1 MDARGL
7 LRSCT
12 RGLGLAL
19 LLLLGGLAVLP
30 AGWAGDDQLP
40 PPRRLAD
47 PSARIPGGNPIG
59 VAVTLT
65 DVLRLASVANLDITQ
80 ARLAVE
86 RARAVQVQGRA
97 YALPNLS
104 LGSAYNNHQG
114 TIQKTEGNII
124 TMNRDSLF
132 VGGGPSLSLDLSDA
146 LFAAPQANALLQ
158 AAAAGQTRVTLDTL
172 LATADA
178 YLAVLRARRRLARID
193 ETFDYLLSDQP
204 TDLRGKSIGLL
215 PLIRAFVKSGTAL
228 PSDEARVEADLI
240 RLQDD
245 RLTTLQ
251 ELRAASAALSRLL
264 HLVPTIMLIPAEEYR
279 VPVPLPG
286 EWWTRQPIEELVS
299 FALRNRPELAENQ
312 ALIEAAL
319 ARYRA
324 AHWRPLLPSLSVG
337 YAWGGF
343 GGGPPITGKT
353 ASGNTIFGNT
363 SAIYNFDTRG
373 DFDVALYWR
382 LRNMGLGNLSE
393 IRETRARHEQAMVAQ
408 MQIQDLVM
416 TQVVQALERV
426 QRGRERIEV
435 IRAGLFDERGQPNGA
450 VYRSIRLNFTRIR
463 GGQGAPLEVLD
474 SVRRLSDV
482 LEAYGNAL
490 SDYDQARFRLL
501 VALGLPPG
509 CLLDDERM
517 PVPPGVA
524 VPGKDNGKDNGN
536 KGPPDPDKAKE
547 PSRQA
552 RPGEPELH
560 LPRQVPPAE
569 SRQPARGPLF
579 RSAGPEDGRQPAPGS
594 GTDATGTGRGSPIPG
609 LPGDGLPPALG
620 PPVLPEL
627 APAGDTRKR

>member
-1 MDARGL
+1 MDARGS
-7 LRSCT
+7 LRSFS

-19 LLLLGGLAVLP
+19 LLLVGGLAVLP

-40 PPRRLAD
+40 PPRRLTDPAD
-47 PSARIPGGNPIG
+47 RKPADASSTLVPGGNPVG

-65 DVLRLASVANLDITQ
+65 DVLRLASVANLDIAQ

-86 RARAVQVQGRA
+86 RARAAQLQARSTL
-97 YALPNLS
+97 LPNLS

-146 LFAAPQANALLQ
+146 LFNAPQANALLQ
-158 AAAAGQTRVTLDTL
+158 STLAGQTRVTLDTL

-178 YLAVLRARRRLARID
+178 YFAVLRARRRLARID

-204 TDLRGKSIGLL
+204 TELRGKSIGLL

-228 PSDEARVEADLI
+228 PSDEARVEADLV

-251 ELRAASAALSRLL
+251 ELRTASAALSRLL
-264 HLVPTIMLIPAEEYR
+264 HLDPTIMLIPAEEYR
-279 VPVPLPG
+279 FPVALPG
-286 EWWTRQPIEELVS
+286 EWWTRQPIEELVA
-299 FALRNRPELAENQ
+299 FALRSRPELAENQ

-324 AHWRPLLPSLSVG
+324 AHWRPLLPNLSIS

-363 SAIYNFDTRG
+363 SAIANFDTRG

-382 LRNMGLGNLSE
+382 LRNMGLGNRAE
-393 IRETRARHEQAMVAQ
+393 IRDARARHEQAVVGQ

-426 QRGRERIEV
+426 QRGRERIEI
-435 IRAGLFDERGQPNGA
+435 IRAGLFDDQGQPTGA
-450 VYRSIRLNFTRIR
+450 AYRSIRLNFTRIR
-463 GGQGAPLEVLD
+463 GGQGVPLEVLD

-490 SDYDQARFRLL
+490 TDYDQARFRLL

-509 CLLDDERM
+509 WLLDGARM
-517 PVPPGVA
+517 PA
-524 VPGKDNGKDNGN
+524 
-536 KGPPDPDKAKE
+536 DK
-547 PSRQA
+547 PC
-552 RPGEPELH
+552 PGESELRR
-560 LPRQVPPAE
+560 PAQAPPAE
-569 SRQPARGPLF
+569 PRQPARGPLF
-579 RSAGPEDGRQPAPGS
+579 RSVGPEEVRQPAPGS
-594 GTDATGTGRGSPIPG
+594 GAGAARIGNGSLFPG
-609 LPGDGLPPALG
+609 LPADGLPPALG

-627 APAGDTRKR
+627 ASPGGPLKR